1 MKAAASEDVAV
12 GARVPGVMKLSA
24 SEVVGGDGAL
34 DVSARG
40 ATAMAVE
47 VFPMLAMSSQVF
59 SVGGVGDAGGTRWTG
74 ISAVAV
80 AEPAVCGNAIVCAKL
95 SASEAVGSDGALD
108 VPARGATALAVEAF
122 AVGIEAFELGGVGD
136 AGGMWWTGILAVA
149 AAEPADCVVC
159 ACAAGDGL
167 VGVPARGG
175 TALAVEAFAIRIEA
189 SEFGTVGDAG
199 GTCWTGISALA
210 AAEPAD
216 CGNAIVCAKLSASEV
231 VGSDGALDVPARG
244 VAALAKKPCKII
256 KL

>member
-47 VFPMLAMSSQVF
+47 VFP
-59 SVGGVGDAGGTRWTG
+59 
-74 ISAVAV
+74 I
-80 AEPAVCGNAIVCAKL
+80 
-95 SASEAVGSDGALD
+95 
-108 VPARGATALAVEAF
+108 
-122 AVGIEAFELGGVGD
+122 GIEAFELGGVGNP
-136 AGGMWWTGILAVA
+136 GGMRWTGISAVA
-149 AAEPADCVVC
+149 VAEPADCVVC

-167 VGVPARGG
+167 VEVPARGG
-175 TALAVEAFAIRIEA
+175 AALAIEVLAIGIEA
-189 SEFGTVGDAG
+189 SEFGSVGDAG
-199 GTCWTGISALA
+199 GTCWTGISAVA
-210 AAEPAD
+210 VAEPAD

-244 VAALAKKPCKII
+244 RLLNSSTCSITALAKKPCKIT